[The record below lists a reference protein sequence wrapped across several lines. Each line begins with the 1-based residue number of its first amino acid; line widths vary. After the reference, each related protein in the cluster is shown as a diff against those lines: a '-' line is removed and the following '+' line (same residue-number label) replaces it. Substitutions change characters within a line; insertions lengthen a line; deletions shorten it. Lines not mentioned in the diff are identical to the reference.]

1 MFGLFAAMDVQSP
14 VLSFLEQSGS
24 LISTAAPECAYC
36 RAIITLKACSGS
48 SLMVSPLTSTVA
60 L

>member
-1 MFGLFAAMDVQSP
+1 MFGLFAVMGVQSP
-14 VLSFLEQSGS
+14 VLSFLNRSGS

-36 RAIITLKACSGS
+36 RAIITLKAWSGS
-48 SLMVSPLTSTVA
+48 SLIVSPLTSTVA

>member
-1 MFGLFAAMDVQSP
+1 MFGLFAAMGVQSP
-14 VLSFLEQSGS
+14 VLSFLKRSGS

-36 RAIITLKACSGS
+36 RAIITLKAWSGS
-48 SLMVSPLTSTVA
+48 SLIVSPLTSTVA

>member
-1 MFGLFAAMDVQSP
+1 MFGLFAAMVSISC
-14 VLSFLEQSGS
+14 LSFLKRSGS

-36 RAIITLKACSGS
+36 RAIITLKAWSGS
-48 SLMVSPLTSTVA
+48 SLIVSPLTSTVA